1 VNAAAR
7 IAVVGVVVLAAAAG
21 IYAGVSSPHRG
32 GSAQQHDPARA
43 KVSGGPM
50 GPVHGL
56 MLLPLADPDRR
67 VPTADLSR

>member
-1 VNAAAR
+1 MNASARFAA
-7 IAVVGVVVLAAAAG
+7 VGLVALAAGAG
-21 IYAGVSSPHRG
+21 IYAGVSPH
-32 GSAQQHDPARA
+32 GSKAHKHVPARA
-43 KVSGGPM
+43 KASVGPM

>member
-1 VNAAAR
+1 MNASARFAA
-7 IAVVGVVVLAAAAG
+7 VGLAALAAGAG
-21 IYAGVSSPHRG
+21 IYAGLSPH
-32 GSAQQHDPARA
+32 GSRAQKHVPAQA
-43 KVSGGPM
+43 KVSSGPM

>member
-1 VNAAAR
+1 MNASAR
-7 IAVVGVVVLAAAAG
+7 IAAVGLVALAAGAG
-21 IYAGVSSPHRG
+21 IYAGVSPHG
-32 GSAQQHDPARA
+32 SSAQKHVPARA
-43 KVSGGPM
+43 KVSAGPM

>member
-1 VNAAAR
+1 VNASAR
-7 IAVVGVVVLAAAAG
+7 IPAVALVALAVGGG
-21 IYAGVSSPHRG
+21 IYTGLSPH
-32 GSAQQHDPARA
+32 GSRTQKRVPARA
-43 KVSGGPM
+43 NVSAGPM

>member
-1 VNAAAR
+1 MNASAR
-7 IAVVGVVVLAAAAG
+7 IAAVGLVALAAGAG
-21 IYAGVSSPHRG
+21 VYAGVSSH
-32 GSAQQHDPARA
+32 GSKAQKHIPPARA
-43 KVSGGPM
+43 KVSADPM